1 MKKRAIFKLVKDLI
15 LTALLGGFAA
25 LMFFGDASMS
35 QGLQTFLTLAVAG
48 LPCGWRL
55 ASNIITATSL
65 KGILIK
71 AVIAGVIGSVAI
83 FFVLIGDVIRCFT
96 AKN

>member
-1 MKKRAIFKLVKDLI
+1 MKKRAIMKLVKDLI
-15 LTALLGGFAA
+15 ITGLLGGLAA
-25 LMFFGDASMS
+25 LAFFSDASMAQS
-35 QGLQTFLTLAVAG
+35 LQIFLTLAVAG

-55 ASNIITATSL
+55 ASHIITATSL

-71 AVIAGVIGSVAI
+71 AVISGIIGSVAI